1 MPKSQ
6 DEISKEINSEWRKIE
21 NPDYDDLKWLGKKFN
36 VDIEI
41 VRECVGLKD
50 FYDFELDK
58 E

>member
-21 NPDYDDLKWLGKKFN
+21 NPDYDDLRRLGKKFN

>member
-21 NPDYDDLKWLGKKFN
+21 NPDYDDLKRLGKKFN

>member
-21 NPDYDDLKWLGKKFN
+21 NPDYDDLTRLGKKFN